1 MENLANNTVAS
12 ELGLESTA
20 VNSATIETPVAVVA
34 SVVSTEPAAV
44 AIEESVEALVDTAVA
59 EEAPV
64 QETEEAAEE
73 VVVPT
78 AAEILAA
85 KCDQVEAAE
94 YVGSEDTIASIN
106 AAIRG
111 TIGEEG
117 GAFAKAFGFKHY
129 NTIYKFLKKDADFS
143 LATLID
149 IAKQAGYKLDIVAT
163 KIDEEI
169 EGLSDANQ
177 SLIDTIATVINAELL
192 EKFTSTKAGAKA
204 ELSAEKKAEKLAEKK
219 AKDDAKKEA
228 KEAAKIERDR
238 LAKEKKDAKTAASI
252 AAKAA
257 ARAEKDA
264 AAAAAPVA
272 ITPELAINLDAPVA
286 LAEAVA
292 ASESLVAET
301 GEPSIVKATVE
312 TADFVEDDLVT
323 TTVATDGLVV
333 PEITSL

>member
-20 VNSATIETPVAVVA
+20 VNSATIETPVAVEA

-44 AIEESVEALVDTAVA
+44 AIEESVEALVDTAVS

-64 QETEEAAEE
+64 QETEEATEE

-264 AAAAAPVA
+264 AAAAPVA
-272 ITPELAINLDAPVA
+272 VTPELAINLDAPVA